1 MRAARVNH
9 MHLVDAQKAIQQ
21 FAATGA
27 RYLLTNA
34 AVPEAHK
41 LQDSLHEGWLRHLH
55 LRIQVHEDVD
65 NFVGAEKTCHTILG

>member
-1 MRAARVNH
+1 

-41 LQDSLHEGWLRHLH
+41 LQGALPDSWMAEASVF
-55 LRIQVHEDVD
+55 QQP
-65 NFVGAEKTCHTILG
+65 GA